1 MIFCVI
7 PDIMKDETRPLDS
20 LVMKLVTVTI
30 IIGFLKVGN
39 VRI

>member
-7 PDIMKDETRPLDS
+7 PYIMKDETRPLDS